1 MGPAGTNGWYT
12 GDVTLKPA
20 DGYTVSTT
28 LNGTYS
34 EHLLYTETAEDI
46 IIHLKNRD
54 GQMTDAITAG
64 TVKIDRTAPGGDIKF
79 EENSVKK
86 FINKI
91 TFGLFFNE
99 DIDVEI
105 DGTDDLSGVAKIEC
119 YRSDKVLTEAEVA
132 ALTDWTETN
141 GKFSVTAEDQAKF
154 IYYVRIADQAGNITF
169 FGSDDVTFDLTTPV
183 IGGIEN
189 GATYYVTQEV
199 TASDKNFD
207 YVTVNGIEK
216 TDQAFTLAGD
226 TDEIFIVIA
235 ADKAG
240 NVKEYAVTMKP
251 IESLGE
257 PIKDLTT
264 YNVTS
269 DNREIVEEVQEAISS
284 IDTEADK
291 TENTEKVKDITSEN
305 VMPEDKENL
314 QAAKDDLEKAM
325 EDYGDNL
332 TDEEKA
338 ALEKKI
344 ENIDNAMDSLEKAET
359 VEDTI
364 TKLPD
369 TVKPDDTDAG
379 KLVNEAKEQYESLT
393 EHEKSLVSDEL
404 REKLE
409 SLLDALVDY
418 EIVKGDGGKWE
429 KGTKTGLSF
438 MVNGACSK
446 FTGIEIDGKPVDK
459 DNYTVVSG
467 STIITL
473 KAEYMETMSAGRH
486 RLEVQYT
493 DGKASCEF
501 DVFSKDDIPAPGT
514 GDSSNILLWITL
526 LVVSGGMLGTATVK
540 NKKRP

>member
-105 DGTDDLSGVAKIEC
+105 DGTDDLSGVSKIEC

-169 FGSDDVTFDLTTPV
+169 FGSDGVTFDLTTPV

-404 REKLE
+404 QEKLE

-473 KAEYMETMSAGRH
+473 KAEYMETMSASRH

-514 GDSSNILLWITL
+514 GDSSNILLWLTL

>member
-169 FGSDDVTFDLTTPV
+169 FGSDGVTFDLTTPV

-404 REKLE
+404 QEKLE

-514 GDSSNILLWITL
+514 GDSSNILLWLTL

>member
-64 TVKIDRTAPGGDIKF
+64 TVKIDRTAPGGDVKF

-169 FGSDDVTFDLTTPV
+169 FGSDGVTFDLTTPV

>member
-91 TFGLFFNE
+91 TFSLFFNE

-169 FGSDDVTFDLTTPV
+169 FGSDGVTFDLTTPV

-314 QAAKDDLEKAM
+314 QAAKDDPEKAM

>member
-141 GKFSVTAEDQAKF
+141 GKFNVTAEDQAKF

-169 FGSDDVTFDLTTPV
+169 FGSDGVTFDLTTPV

-291 TENTEKVKDITSEN
+291 TENTEKVKDFTSEN

-446 FTGIEIDGKPVDK
+446 FTGIEIDGKPVD
-459 DNYTVVSG
+459 T
-467 STIITL
+467 
-473 KAEYMETMSAGRH
+473 
-486 RLEVQYT
+486 
-493 DGKASCEF
+493 
-501 DVFSKDDIPAPGT
+501 KDDIPAPGT
-514 GDSSNILLWITL
+514 GDSSNILLWLTL

>member
-1 MGPAGTNGWYT
+1 M
-12 GDVTLKPA
+12 
-20 DGYTVSTT
+20 
-28 LNGTYS
+28 
-34 EHLLYTETAEDI
+34 
-46 IIHLKNRD
+46 
-54 GQMTDAITAG
+54 
-64 TVKIDRTAPGGDIKF
+64 
-79 EENSVKK
+79 
-86 FINKI
+86 
-91 TFGLFFNE
+91 
-99 DIDVEI
+99 
-105 DGTDDLSGVAKIEC
+105 
-119 YRSDKVLTEAEVA
+119 
-132 ALTDWTETN
+132 
-141 GKFSVTAEDQAKF
+141 
-154 IYYVRIADQAGNITF
+154 
-169 FGSDDVTFDLTTPV
+169 
-183 IGGIEN
+183 
-189 GATYYVTQEV
+189 
-199 TASDKNFD
+199 
-207 YVTVNGIEK
+207 
-216 TDQAFTLAGD
+216 
-226 TDEIFIVIA
+226 
-235 ADKAG
+235 
-240 NVKEYAVTMKP
+240 
-251 IESLGE
+251 
-257 PIKDLTT
+257 
-264 YNVTS
+264 
-269 DNREIVEEVQEAISS
+269 
-284 IDTEADK
+284 
-291 TENTEKVKDITSEN
+291 KDITSEN

-404 REKLE
+404 QEKLE